1 MSIMLKNFLFSGII
15 IFLVSILSLIVLYFT
30 MPVYYEQMKLNE
42 INKEFNQ
49 VAKSIENKDLAT
61 MQKVVDQYWLES
73 GREQNL
79 DLFLTNTDGIALGSF
94 FDESIGYSVISI
106 LSDEM
111 NLYQEIT
118 DKEGNT
124 YYLVGMYSMQP
135 VEEASKVLLHLY
147 PFIIIVSLII
157 GGIGAY
163 YYSIYST
170 KKIKEISKVTEKM
183 IELDADIRC
192 DVKGTDEISLLAQDI
207 NHLYVSLIQT
217 IEVLELEVAKTKELE
232 QAKSEFMQIAS
243 HELKTPVASLMG
255 LIDGMIYNVGKFKDR
270 ERYLEV
276 CKNILQEQTE
286 MINNILFASRNNLPS
301 DDVVYE
307 EVSIKEMIE
316 HKLTSFRILAEA
328 EQKKLVVNL
337 KGEKIIG
344 NKNDIDKI
352 LDNLLSN
359 AFKYTKHEGEISL
372 FFDGKQ
378 LVIENEVNQILTEE
392 ELSKIF
398 QPFYRPDFS
407 RSRDTGGSGLGLFI
421 VQQLF
426 EKYGWEYS
434 FKSTANSR
442 MCFSV
447 IFSGRSLN

>member
-1 MSIMLKNFLFSGII
+1 MSLF
-15 IFLVSILSLIVLYFT
+15 
-30 MPVYYEQMKLNE
+30 
-42 INKEFNQ
+42 
-49 VAKSIENKDLAT
+49 
-61 MQKVVDQYWLES
+61 
-73 GREQNL
+73 
-79 DLFLTNTDGIALGSF
+79 
-94 FDESIGYSVISI
+94 
-106 LSDEM
+106 
-111 NLYQEIT
+111 QEVT
-118 DKEGNT
+118 DKEGNA
-124 YYLVGMYSMQP
+124 YYLIGIYSMQP
-135 VEEASKVLLHLY
+135 VAEASQVLLHLY

-157 GGIGAY
+157 GGVGAY

-183 IELDADIRC
+183 IELDTDIRC
-192 DVKGTDEISLLAQDI
+192 DIKGTDEISLLAQDI

-217 IEVLELEVAKTKELE
+217 IEVLEMEVAKTKELE

-286 MINNILFASRNNLPS
+286 MINNILFASKNNLPS
-301 DDVVYE
+301 DNVVYE

-337 KGEKIIG
+337 KGEKISG
-344 NKNDIDKI
+344 NKNDMDKI

-421 VQQLF
+421 VQQLL

-442 MCFSV
+442 MCFS
-447 IFSGRSLN
+447 ITFSGRILTRM

>member
-15 IFLVSILSLIVLYFT
+15 IFLVSILSLTVLYFT
-30 MPVYYEQMKLNE
+30 MPVYYERMKLNE

-61 MQKVVDQYWLES
+61 MQKVVDQYWF
-73 GREQNL
+73 GREQSL
-79 DLFLTNTDGIALGSF
+79 DVMLINNNGMILGPF
-94 FDESIGYSVISI
+94 FDENLDYSG
-106 LSDEM
+106 LSFVPDET

-118 DKEGNT
+118 DKQGNT
-124 YYLVGMYSMQP
+124 YYLVGIYSMQP
-135 VEEASKVLLHLY
+135 VAEASQVLLHLY

-359 AFKYTKHEGEISL
+359 AFKYTRHEGEISL

>member
-61 MQKVVDQYWLES
+61 MQKVVDQYWF
-73 GREQNL
+73 GREQSL
-79 DLFLTNTDGIALGSF
+79 DIMLINNNGMILGPF
-94 FDESIGYSVISI
+94 FDENLDYSG
-106 LSDEM
+106 LSFVPDET

-118 DKEGNT
+118 DKQGNT
-124 YYLVGMYSMQP
+124 YYLVGIYSMQP
-135 VEEASKVLLHLY
+135 VAEASQVLLHLY

-447 IFSGRSLN
+447 IFVESS

>member
-30 MPVYYEQMKLNE
+30 MPVYYERMKLNE

-79 DLFLTNTDGIALGSF
+79 NLFLTNTDGIAFGSF

-111 NLYQEIT
+111 SLSQEIT
-118 DKEGNT
+118 DKEGHT
-124 YYLVGMYSMQP
+124 YYLLGNYSMQS
-135 VEEASKVLLHLY
+135 VAEASQVLLHLY

-217 IEVLELEVAKTKELE
+217 IDVLELEVAKTKELE

-328 EQKKLVVNL
+328 EQKRLVVHL
-337 KGEKIIG
+337 TEQSIIG
-344 NKNDIDKI
+344 NKNDMDKI

>member
-30 MPVYYEQMKLNE
+30 MPVYYERMKLNE

-49 VAKSIENKDLAT
+49 VAKSIEHKDLAT
-61 MQKVVDQYWLES
+61 MQNAVDQYWLE
-73 GREQNL
+73 REQNL
-79 DLFLTNTDGIALGSF
+79 DIMLLDNNGLVLGPF
-94 FDESIGYSVISI
+94 FDGNLDYSGISL
-106 LSDEM
+106 LSDEKRIF
-111 NLYQEIT
+111 QEIT
-118 DKEGNT
+118 DKQGNT
-124 YYLVGMYSMQP
+124 YYLFGIYSMQP
-135 VEEASKVLLHLY
+135 VAEASQVLLHLY

-217 IEVLELEVAKTKELE
+217 IDVLELEVAKTKELE

-359 AFKYTKHEGEISL
+359 AFKYTKHEGEVSL

>member
-15 IFLVSILSLIVLYFT
+15 IFLVSIISLIALYFT
-30 MPVYYEQMKLNE
+30 MPVYYERMKLNE

-49 VAKSIENKDLAT
+49 VANSMENKELAT
-61 MQKVVDQYWLES
+61 MQSVVDQYWF

-79 DLFLTNTDGIALGSF
+79 DIILMSNNGIVFSPF
-94 FDESIGYSVISI
+94 FDEDLEYSVISL
-106 LSDEM
+106 LSEEM
-111 NLYQEIT
+111 SLYQEIT
-118 DKEGNT
+118 DKQGNT

-135 VEEASKVLLHLY
+135 VAEASQVLLHLY
-147 PFIIIVSLII
+147 PFIIIISLII

-170 KKIKEISKVTEKM
+170 IKIKEISKVTEKM

-192 DVKGTDEISLLAQDI
+192 KIKGTDEISLLAQDI
-207 NHLYVSLIQT
+207 NHLYASLIQT

-232 QAKSEFMQIAS
+232 QAKSEFMQVAS

-286 MINNILFASRNNLPS
+286 IINNILFASRNHLPS

-307 EVSIKEMIE
+307 EVSIKEAIE
-316 HKLTSFRILAEA
+316 HKLTSFRVLTEA

-337 KGEKIIG
+337 NEERIIG
-344 NKNDIDKI
+344 NKNDMDKI

-359 AFKYTKHEGEISL
+359 ALKYTNHEGEISL

-378 LVIENEVNQILTEE
+378 LVIENEVNQILTED

-421 VQQLF
+421 VQQLL

-434 FKSTANSR
+434 FKSTSNSR

-447 IFSGRSLN
+447 TFSGIRLN

>member
-15 IFLVSILSLIVLYFT
+15 IFLVSIISLIALYFT
-30 MPVYYEQMKLNE
+30 MPVYYERMKLNE

-49 VAKSIENKDLAT
+49 VAESIENKDLAT
-61 MQKVVDQYWLES
+61 MQKVVDQYWL
-73 GREQNL
+73 GREQSLDIMLMNKDGLVIGPFIDVNL
-79 DLFLTNTDGIALGSF
+79 DYSVKSF
-94 FDESIGYSVISI
+94 F
-106 LSDEM
+106 SDEM
-111 NLYQEIT
+111 SLFQEVT
-118 DKEGNT
+118 DKEGNA
-124 YYLVGMYSMQP
+124 YYLIGIYSMQP
-135 VEEASKVLLHLY
+135 VAEASQVLLHLY
-147 PFIIIVSLII
+147 PFIIIVSLSI
-157 GGIGAY
+157 GGVGAY

-183 IELDADIRC
+183 IELDTDIRC
-192 DVKGTDEISLLAQDI
+192 NIKGTDEISLLAQDI

-217 IEVLELEVAKTKELE
+217 IEVLEMEVAKTKELE

-286 MINNILFASRNNLPS
+286 MINNILFASKNNLPS
-301 DDVVYE
+301 DNVVYE

-344 NKNDIDKI
+344 NKNDMDKI

-421 VQQLF
+421 VQQLL

-442 MCFSV
+442 MCFS
-447 IFSGRSLN
+447 ITFSGRILTRM

>member
-15 IFLVSILSLIVLYFT
+15 IFLVSIISLVALYFT
-30 MPVYYEQMKLNE
+30 MPVYYERMKLNE

-49 VAKSIENKDLAT
+49 VVNSIDNQYLST
-61 MQKVVDQYWLES
+61 MQSVVDKYWF

-79 DLFLTNTDGIALGSF
+79 DIMLINNKGSVMGPF
-94 FDESIGYSVISI
+94 FDENTDYSGIS
-106 LSDEM
+106 LFSDDM
-111 NLYQEIT
+111 SLFQEIT
-118 DKEGNT
+118 DKQGNT
-124 YYLVGMYSMQP
+124 YYLVGIYSMQP

-147 PFIIIVSLII
+147 PFIIITSLII

-170 KKIKEISKVTEKM
+170 KKIKRISKVTEQM

-192 DVKGTDEISLLAQDI
+192 EAKGNDEISLLAQDI

-232 QAKSEFMQIAS
+232 QVKSEFMQIAS
-243 HELKTPVASLMG
+243 HELKTPIASLMG
-255 LIDGMIYNVGKFKDR
+255 LIDGMIYNVGKFRDR

-276 CKNILQEQTE
+276 CKKILQEQTE
-286 MINNILFASRNNLPS
+286 MINNILFASRNHLPL
-301 DDVVYE
+301 DDVIYE
-307 EVSIKEMIE
+307 EVSIKEIIE
-316 HKLTSFRILAEA
+316 HKLTSFRLLVEA

-337 KGEKIIG
+337 KEERIIG
-344 NKNDIDKI
+344 NKNDMEKI

-359 AFKYTKHEGEISL
+359 ALKYTKHGGEISL
-372 FFDGKQ
+372 FFNGKQ
-378 LVIENEVNQILTEE
+378 LAIENEVNQILTEE
-392 ELSKIF
+392 ELNKIF

-421 VQQLF
+421 VQQQL
-426 EKYGWEYS
+426 EKYDWKYS
-434 FKSTANSR
+434 FRSIFNSR
-442 MCFSV
+442 MCFS
-447 IFSGRSLN
+447 ITFNEEA

>member
-1 MSIMLKNFLFSGII
+1 MNIMLKNFLFSGVI
-15 IFLVSILSLIVLYFT
+15 IFLVSIISLVALYFT
-30 MPVYYEQMKLNE
+30 MPVYYERMKLNE

-49 VAKSIENKDLAT
+49 VAKSIENKDLST
-61 MQKVVDQYWLES
+61 IQKEVDQYWF

-79 DLFLTNTDGIALGSF
+79 DLMLMDKNGRVIGPF
-94 FDESIGYSVISI
+94 FDVNLDYSGINYF
-106 LSDEM
+106 SDEM
-111 NLYQEIT
+111 SLYQEIT

-124 YYLVGMYSMQP
+124 YYLLGMYSLQP
-135 VEEASKVLLHLY
+135 VAEASQVLLHLY
-147 PFIIIVSLII
+147 PFIIIISLII

-183 IELDADIRC
+183 IDLDADIRC

-207 NHLYVSLIQT
+207 NQLYASLIQT
-217 IEVLELEVAKTKELE
+217 IDVLELEVAKTKELE
-232 QAKSEFMQIAS
+232 KAKSEFMQVAS

-286 MINNILFASRNNLPS
+286 MINNILFASRNHLPS

-328 EQKKLVVNL
+328 EQKKLVVHL
-337 KGEKIIG
+337 KEQSIIG
-344 NKNDIDKI
+344 NKNDLDKI

-378 LVIENEVNQILTEE
+378 LLIENEVNQILDAE

-398 QPFYRPDFS
+398 QPFYRPDYS
-407 RSRDTGGSGLGLFI
+407 RSRDTGGTGLGLFI
-421 VQQLF
+421 VQQLLD
-426 EKYGWEYS
+426 KYGWEYS
-434 FKSTANSR
+434 FKPSTNSS

-447 IFSGRSLN
+447 TFVENKRK

>member
-61 MQKVVDQYWLES
+61 MQKVVDQYWF
-73 GREQNL
+73 GREQSL
-79 DLFLTNTDGIALGSF
+79 DVMLLNNNGLVISPF
-94 FDESIGYSVISI
+94 FDENVEYSEISI
-106 LSDEM
+106 FSDEM
-111 NLYQEIT
+111 SLYQEIT
-118 DKEGNT
+118 DKEGHT
-124 YYLVGMYSMQP
+124 YYLVGIYSMQP

-192 DVKGTDEISLLAQDI
+192 DIKGTDEISLLAQDI

-286 MINNILFASRNNLPS
+286 MINNILFASRNHLPS
-301 DDVVYE
+301 DDVIYE
-307 EVSIKEMIE
+307 EVSLKEMIE
-316 HKLTSFRILAEA
+316 QKLTSFRILAEA
-328 EQKKLVVNL
+328 EQKRLVVHL
-337 KGEKIIG
+337 TEQSIIG
-344 NKNDIDKI
+344 NKNDMDKI

-407 RSRDTGGSGLGLFI
+407 RSRDTGGTGLGLFI

>member
-1 MSIMLKNFLFSGII
+1 
-15 IFLVSILSLIVLYFT
+15 
-30 MPVYYEQMKLNE
+30 
-42 INKEFNQ
+42 
-49 VAKSIENKDLAT
+49 
-61 MQKVVDQYWLES
+61 
-73 GREQNL
+73 
-79 DLFLTNTDGIALGSF
+79 
-94 FDESIGYSVISI
+94 
-106 LSDEM
+106 
-111 NLYQEIT
+111 IT
-118 DKEGNT
+118 DKQGNT
-124 YYLVGMYSMQP
+124 YYLVGIYSMQP
-135 VEEASKVLLHLY
+135 VAEASQVLLHLY

-352 LDNLLSN
+352 LD
-359 AFKYTKHEGEISL
+359 
-372 FFDGKQ
+372 
-378 LVIENEVNQILTEE
+378 
-392 ELSKIF
+392 
-398 QPFYRPDFS
+398 
-407 RSRDTGGSGLGLFI
+407 
-421 VQQLF
+421 
-426 EKYGWEYS
+426 
-434 FKSTANSR
+434 
-442 MCFSV
+442 
-447 IFSGRSLN
+447 

>member
-30 MPVYYEQMKLNE
+30 MPIYYERMKLNE

-61 MQKVVDQYWLES
+61 MQKVVDQYWLAS

-79 DLFLTNTDGIALGSF
+79 DVILLNNNGLVMGPF
-94 FDESIGYSVISI
+94 FDENLDYLEISI
-106 LSDEM
+106 FSDEM
-111 NLYQEIT
+111 SLFQEIT
-118 DKEGNT
+118 DKEGHT
-124 YYLVGMYSMQP
+124 YYLLGNYSMQP
-135 VEEASKVLLHLY
+135 VAEASQVLLHLY

-301 DDVVYE
+301 DNVVYE

-328 EQKKLVVNL
+328 EQKKLVVHL

-447 IFSGRSLN
+447 IFSGRRLN

>member
-1 MSIMLKNFLFSGII
+1 MNIMLKNFLFSGII
-15 IFLVSILSLIVLYFT
+15 IFLVSITSLVALYFT

-42 INKEFNQ
+42 INKEFDQ
-49 VAKSIENKDLAT
+49 VINSIENKDLTT
-61 MQKVVDQYWLES
+61 MQNVIDQYWF

-79 DLFLTNTDGIALGSF
+79 DIMLINNQGQVIGPFFEENIDYSGISLF
-94 FDESIGYSVISI
+94 
-106 LSDEM
+106 SDDM
-111 NLYQEIT
+111 SLFQEIT
-118 DKEGNT
+118 DKQGNT
-124 YYLVGMYSMQP
+124 YLLVGMYSMQP

-147 PFIIIVSLII
+147 PFIIIISLII

-163 YYSIYST
+163 FYSIYST

-183 IELDADIRC
+183 MELDSDIRC
-192 DVKGTDEISLLAQDI
+192 ESNGIDEISLLAQDI
-207 NHLYVSLIQT
+207 NHLYASLIQT

-232 QAKSEFMQIAS
+232 QVKSEFMQIAS
-243 HELKTPVASLMG
+243 HELKTPIASLMG

-270 ERYLEV
+270 ERYLKV

-286 MINNILFASRNNLPS
+286 MINNILFASRNQLPPE
-301 DDVVYE
+301 DVNYE
-307 EVSIKEMIE
+307 EVSIKDMIE
-316 HKLTSFRILAEA
+316 HKLTSFQIMAEA

-337 KGEKIIG
+337 KEGMIIG

-359 AFKYTKHEGEISL
+359 AFKYTKYEGEINL

-398 QPFYRPDFS
+398 QPFYRPDFN

-421 VQQLF
+421 VKQLF
-426 EKYGWEYS
+426 EKHGWEYS
-434 FKSTANSR
+434 FKSTANSK

-447 IFSGRSLN
+447 TFRGRKLN